1 MADVTPTP
9 APATPTIPAP
19 PLTPAPAQPPK
30 KRGCATCA
38 IIALIVL
45 VILMFMCSCCSFAAM
60 SLIGAKGQPGTIIKP
75 SEAEGGKPAGSSVA
89 IPAGLSAAAKEST
102 INLNWNSLTG
112 GSVEQVRIY
121 RSEKPGKAFAQIAE
135 VESGDT
141 AFVDK
146 EALKGVT
153 YYYILT
159 AVTAAGA
166 ESGNSNQV
174 AVAINTPPLVS
185 KGVYS
190 WKDVQTKAK
199 TDAEYL
205 RILTKVTGLT
215 IADVDSLVKK
225 EDQGTTL
232 KKTLLTGTI
241 ITNTMEDY
249 RIVPNFTLTYD
260 RDALTDEN
268 GVPHVLVKCGNPMK
282 LQQEVTPMAVLI
294 QQVQVFVT
302 TVINVLPPPITT
314 VIINASQAANVIMV
328 AVLPEGILVDFGP
341 GFRPP
346 PPSAFVDPADFGKDV
361 YTPGE
366 EIQLE
371 EGEQWIKEGKLKIA
385 AVPSDPGP
393 GELVTIIIDVLPAK
407 AGVTIEYNVQG
418 SDGYTASGSPVTDAN
433 GEMRFTIPGGAE
445 GVSDTI
451 TVNASSLNASGTVQY
466 TF

>member
-1 MADVTPTP
+1 MADATPTP
-9 APATPTIPAP
+9 A
-19 PLTPAPAQPPK
+19 LAQPPK

-45 VILMFMCSCCSFAAM
+45 VILMFLGCCCSFTVM

-75 SEAEGGKPAGSSVA
+75 SEASGDKPAGSSVA
-89 IPAGLSAAAKEST
+89 IPTGLNAAAKEST
-102 INLNWNSLTG
+102 IDLNWNSLTG

-141 AFVDK
+141 TFVDK
-146 EALKGVT
+146 EAFKGVT
-153 YYYILT
+153 YYYVVT
-159 AVTAAGA
+159 AITAAGA

-174 AVAINTPPLVS
+174 AAAIDTPPLVP

-199 TDAEYL
+199 ADAEYL
-205 RILTKVTGLT
+205 KVLTKVTGLT
-215 IADVDSLVKK
+215 VTDVDGLVKK
-225 EDQGTTL
+225 EDQGITL
-232 KKTLLTGTI
+232 KKTLLIGTI

-282 LQQEVTPMAVLI
+282 LQQEVTQTAVLI

-302 TVINVLPPPITT
+302 TVINVLPPQITT
-314 VIINASQAANVIMV
+314 VIINASQVANVIAI

-346 PPSAFVDPADFGKDV
+346 PPGAFVDPTDFGEDV

-366 EIQLE
+366 ETELE

-385 AVPSDPGP
+385 AVPPDPGP
-393 GELVTIIIDVLPAK
+393 GELVTMIIDVLPAK

-418 SDGYTASGSPVTDAN
+418 SDGYTASGSLVTDAN
-433 GEMRFTIPGGAE
+433 GEVQFTIPGGAE
-445 GVSDTI
+445 GVADTI
-451 TVNASSLNASGTVQY
+451 TVNAPSLNASGTVQY